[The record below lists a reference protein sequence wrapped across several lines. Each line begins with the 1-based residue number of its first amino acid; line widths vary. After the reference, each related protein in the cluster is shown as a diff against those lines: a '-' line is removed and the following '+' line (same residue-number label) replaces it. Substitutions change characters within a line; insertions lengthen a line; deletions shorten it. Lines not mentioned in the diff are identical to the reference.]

1 MRTIHLY
8 TISAFLLLSFLNNP
22 VFCQEEITYKHVSI
36 GFYNL
41 ENLFDT
47 INDEELFLSEEFTPE
62 SEKKWNTSRYNEKL
76 ANMAYV
82 ISKIAMYDTPE
93 GVALLG
99 VCEVE
104 NRGVL
109 EDLVLEET
117 IKDRNYQ
124 IVHYDS
130 PDTRGIDVGLL
141 YNPEFFEVTNSKSYK
156 LKMDNDPDF
165 LSRDQLVVTG
175 LLDGAE
181 ISVIVNHWPSRRG
194 GEEKSRPKRNAAG
207 DLTRSIVDS
216 LLTINKNAKILVMG
230 DMNDDPINESVLKH
244 LKAKGNQNEL
254 KEGEL
259 FNPMCQL
266 YKDGFGTL
274 AYRDSWNL
282 FDMVIVSQGFL
293 GECKSNYKFQK
304 AVVFNKNFLKQKE
317 GKYGGYPNRTFGGK
331 KYLGGY
337 SDHFPVY
344 VVLTKE
350 FDASEKKKKKSKK

>member
-8 TISAFLLLSFLNNP
+8 TISAFLLLLFLNNQA
-22 VFCQEEITYKHVSI
+22 FCQEEITYKHVSI

-62 SEKKWNTSRYNEKL
+62 SEKKWNTLRYHEKL
-76 ANMAYV
+76 SNMALV
-82 ISKIAMYDTPE
+82 ISKLAIEDTPE

-99 VCEVE
+99 ICEVE

-109 EDLVLEET
+109 DDLVMEQT

-130 PDTRGIDVGLL
+130 PDARGIDVGLL
-141 YNPEFFEVTNSKSYK
+141 YNPAHFEVTNSKSYK
-156 LKMDNDPDF
+156 LTMKGNPDF
-165 LSRDQLVVTG
+165 LSRDQLVVSG
-175 LLDGAE
+175 KMDGE
-181 ISVIVNHWPSRRG
+181 ELFIIVNHWPSRRG
-194 GEEKSRPKRNAAG
+194 GEEKSRHKRNAAG

-216 LLTINKNAKILVMG
+216 ILLINMNAKILVMG
-230 DMNDDPINESVLKH
+230 DMNDDPTNESVLKH
-244 LKAKGNQNEL
+244 LKANGNQNEL

-266 YKDGFGTL
+266 QKNGFGTL
-274 AYRDSWNL
+274 AYRDTWNL
-282 FDMVIVSQGFL
+282 FDMVIVSQGLL
-293 GECKSNYKFQK
+293 GEDKSDFKYQK
-304 AVVFNKNFLKQKE
+304 AVIFNKNFLKQKE
-317 GKYGGYPNRTFGGK
+317 GKYAGYPNRTFGGK

-350 FDASEKKKKKSKK
+350 FDGDAKKKKKSKK

>member
-1 MRTIHLY
+1 MNKLQLSI
-8 TISAFLLLSFLNNP
+8 ISMLIILAFFYKP
-22 VFCQEEITYKHVSI
+22 IYCQEEVTFKKVSI

-47 INDEELFLSEEFTPE
+47 INDEELFLSEEFTPQ
-62 SEKKWNTSRYNEKL
+62 SEKQWTSSRYHEKL
-76 ANMAYV
+76 SNMALV
-82 ISKIAMYDTPE
+82 ISKIALEDTPE

-109 EDLVLEET
+109 EDL
-117 IKDRNYQ
+117 IKEKSIKERNYQ

-130 PDTRGIDVGLL
+130 PDARGIDVGLL

-156 LKMDNDPDF
+156 LSLPDDKKF
-165 LSRDQLVVTG
+165 LSRDQLVVSG
-175 LLDGAE
+175 LMDGE
-181 ISVIVNHWPSRRG
+181 ELFIIVNHWPSRSG
-194 GEEKSRPKRNAAG
+194 GEEKSRHKRNAAG

-216 LLTINKNAKILVMG
+216 LLIVNKNAKILVMG
-230 DMNDDPINESVLKH
+230 DLNDDPVNESVLKH
-244 LKAKGNQNEL
+244 LKAKGDQNEL

-259 FNPMCQL
+259 FNPMYQL
-266 YKDGFGTL
+266 QKDGFGTL
-274 AYRDSWNL
+274 AYGDSWNL
-282 FDMVIVSQGFL
+282 FDMVIVSQGLL
-293 GECKSNYKFQK
+293 GEDLTEYKFQK

-317 GKYGGYPNRTFGGK
+317 GRYAGYPNRTFGGK

-344 VVLTKE
+344 VILKKE
-350 FDASEKKKKKSKK
+350 DLGSKKKEKKKK